1 MASSNGTSPSVN
13 HPAVPHVDTTILREV
28 LSNKAIEGLPAIS
41 WTAAP
46 VYLAR
51 DLDPVWVAQ

>member
-13 HPAVPHVDTTILREV
+13 HPAMPHVDMTILREV
-28 LSNKAIEGLPAIS
+28 LSNKAIDGLPAIG
-41 WTAAP
+41 WTAAL

>member
-1 MASSNGTSPSVN
+1 M
-13 HPAVPHVDTTILREV
+13 TILREV
-28 LSNKAIEGLPAIS
+28 LSNKAIDRLPAIG
-41 WTAAP
+41 WTAAL

>member
-1 MASSNGTSPSVN
+1 
-13 HPAVPHVDTTILREV
+13 V
-28 LSNKAIEGLPAIS
+28 LSNKAIDGLPAIG
-41 WTAAP
+41 WAAAL